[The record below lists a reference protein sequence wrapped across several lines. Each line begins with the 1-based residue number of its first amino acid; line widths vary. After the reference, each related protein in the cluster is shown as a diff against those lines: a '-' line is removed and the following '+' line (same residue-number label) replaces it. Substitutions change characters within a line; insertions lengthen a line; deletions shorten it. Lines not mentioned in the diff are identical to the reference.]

1 MKTWKDIEELAE
13 KEQFL
18 RILEEEGNS
27 RRIADRLGCSQESVK
42 NAMRHHSLRSKCF
55 VVRGEMKKKLKL

>member
-1 MKTWKDIEELAE
+1 MRTWKDIPELADE
-13 KEQFL
+13 TTLQKL
-18 RILEEEGNS
+18 IEEEGNS

>member
-1 MKTWKDIEELAE
+1 MKTWKDIPELAD
-13 KEQFL
+13 KTTLQKL
-18 RILEEEGNS
+18 IEEEGNS

>member
-1 MKTWKDIEELAE
+1 MRTWKDIPELADE
-13 KEQFL
+13 TTLQKL
-18 RILEEEGNS
+18 IEEEGNS
-27 RRIADRLGCSQESVK
+27 RRIADRLGCSQDSVK

>member
-1 MKTWKDIEELAE
+1 MKTWKDIPELADE
-13 KEQFL
+13 TTLQKL
-18 RILEEEGNS
+18 IEEEGNS